1 MVVDHPPAQDD
12 FYLTCRCGHFLVLT
26 DDMADVIAEEDW
38 LAAALANDHWLRVIE
53 LRHANSV
60 ATSAWRAF
68 APVLRS
74 PQSALEK
81 LELTVNI
88 LNDHVVVSLA
98 NALTQNNKLKE
109 LLVCGLRTDITAEGH
124 AALARILCNNA
135 SIFNTYLS
143 NHTLQ
148 KVDFCVLFRS
158 YAGYG
163 RASLSLPPHLRSLLQ
178 LNREND
184 ESQTAWL
191 KIIMTH
197 FCGVN
202 IDVQPFIDMELNV
215 LPLAI
220 AWIGRYGRGNDIL
233 FTLVR
238 HVPFIFDLED
248 IRLDTQTTTQEY
260 FPSVESC
267 RDHVLT

>member
-1 MVVDHPPAQDD
+1 MLLPA
-12 FYLTCRCGHFLVLT
+12 LTCGRLGWG
-26 DDMADVIAEEDW
+26 AETAASERDTGDINENAVEDW
-38 LAAALANDHWLRVIE
+38 LPAALANDRWRRAIDLRN
-53 LRHANSV
+53 ANSV
-60 ATSAWRAF
+60 TTAAWRAI

-81 LELTVNI
+81 LELTFNI
-88 LNDHVVVSLA
+88 LTDHVVVSLA

-109 LLVCGLRTDITAEGH
+109 LLVCGVRADVTTEGH
-124 AALARILCNNA
+124 AAFANILCNNA
-135 SIFNTYLS
+135 SILNTYHS

-148 KVDFCVLFRS
+148 KVDFCVLFTS

-163 RASLSLPPHLRSLLQ
+163 RARLWLPHDLQSLLQ

-184 ESQTAWL
+184 ESQAAWL

-220 AWIGRYGRGNDIL
+220 AWIGRYDKSNGISDIL

-238 HVPFIFDLED
+238 HVPFLFDLESKSKKR
-248 IRLDTQTTTQEY
+248 IM
-260 FPSVESC
+260 S
-267 RDHVLT
+267 